1 MLYGI
6 GVMLILL
13 STAFCG
19 GSVLVPNMIAAV
31 GLTLVLIGRRS
42 KNGKYTNTER

>member
-19 GSVLVPNMIAAV
+19 GSALVPNVIAAV
-31 GLTLVLIGRRS
+31 GLVLVLIGRRS
-42 KNGKYTNTER
+42 RNGNNADTER

>member
-19 GSVLVPNMIAAV
+19 GSVLVPNVIAAI

-42 KNGKYTNTER
+42 RNGNNTNTER